1 MNAFM
6 KIDNTFGTML
16 NVFGIMFSV
25 NDVNSILNLILLV
38 VSIASIVARA
48 VILVVQKIRERD
60 YNGAVEELDKT
71 KDEIES
77 LRGGRK
83 DE

>member
-1 MNAFM
+1 MNTFM

-48 VILVVQKIRERD
+48 VILVVQKRREKD
-60 YNGAVEELDKT
+60 YNGAVEELDKA

>member
-1 MNAFM
+1 MNTFM
-6 KIDNTFGTML
+6 KIDNMFGTML

-48 VILVVQKIRERD
+48 VILVIQKIREKD
-60 YNGAVEELDKT
+60 YNGAVDEIDKA

>member
-1 MNAFM
+1 MNMFM
-6 KIDNTFGTML
+6 KIDNTFGTVL
-16 NVFGIMFSV
+16 NIFGIMFSI

-48 VILVVQKIRERD
+48 VILVIQKIREKD
-60 YNGAVEELDKT
+60 YNGAVDEIDKA

>member
-1 MNAFM
+1 MNMFM

-25 NDVNSILNLILLV
+25 SDVNSILNLILLV

-48 VILVVQKIRERD
+48 VILVVQKIREKD
-60 YNGAVEELDKT
+60 YNGAVEELDKA

-77 LRGGRK
+77 LRGGKK